1 MEYKLILGDS
11 HIDMTWMPEDVF
23 VENAPAKFRDTV
35 PRVVET
41 DSGPHWFA
49 AGKDLRVYGGLGF
62 GSTRPDRGKSKH
74 IDMMYNAGF
83 YEAVPHTSMR

>member
-49 AGKDLRVYGGLGF
+49 EGKDLRVYGGLGF